1 MCRFASCPDLLDID
15 DNHVNGGCLSPGV
28 VGALSSEMAWLV
40 TIETSDRRCCAGVAV
55 VKGCCGRIWLLVV
68 LPPWRKSLNWVAAV
82 FHMVVMPVVVAVLF
96 PGAIIVIAAVAEI
109 P

>member
-1 MCRFASCPDLLDID
+1 M
-15 DNHVNGGCLSPGV
+15 
-28 VGALSSEMAWLV
+28 SSEVAWLV
-40 TIETSDRRCCAGVAV
+40 AIETSDRRCRAGVAV

-82 FHMVVMPVVVAVLF
+82 FHMVVTLVVVAVLL
-96 PGAIIVIAAVAEI
+96 PAAIIVISAVAEI